1 MTALIL
7 CLWSLAFS
15 LLITYAC
22 YRERRIQAARR
33 DSGSLAAKADTQ
45 GECSMVCEFC
55 GRYKVHPDNSVR

>member
-7 CLWSLAFS
+7 CFWSLGFS

-22 YRERRIQAARR
+22 YRERRIQAALRGSR
-33 DSGSLAAKADTQ
+33 SLAAKA
-45 GECSMVCEFC
+45 GAHCECSMVCNHC